1 MRAVNECASST
12 RRLVPS
18 LQIQSVL
25 SVPAKVYRLILSIA
39 TVVTVNTQTIHYNET
54 MVGWFL

>member
-1 MRAVNECASST
+1 MRGVNKCASST

-25 SVPAKVYRLILSIA
+25 SVPAKVYQLILSIA

>member
-1 MRAVNECASST
+1 MRGVNKCASST

-25 SVPAKVYRLILSIA
+25 SVPAEVYQLVSSIA
-39 TVVTVNTQTIHYNET
+39 TVATVNTQTIHYKET
-54 MVGWFL
+54 MVG